1 MITLLQPVSQ
11 TRRLPPRRRAN
22 QGIDSSALIS
32 ASSSNPQTSHSHF
45 SQLDKYKALFDASDP
60 DREPLSGEIEPG
72 TGASTQGVRTGTL
85 NTVPEEEEQVGEV
98 QSGGLRGAKRTR
110 EVEIGD
116 DGDVEMV
123 NSTADVAGSGADTME
138 EARRAKRRALDANAV
153 PPPTAGVPAA
163 VPASQSRT
171 TQTQG
176 QGKGQTTAGAKPTSK
191 AAAAA
196 KPLSSSNK
204 LDTDENFLKAVN
216 SMKRGKKHEDD
227 FDREFN
233 QLRITKP
240 KNVNVDTIDSG
251 TTVKKSI
258 PEPVDA
264 PWDAIDDFGDAGIRG
279 NFMVVVEMDIQR
291 GASVRPA
298 LTARNNDA
306 AHPEWTG
313 RPNFKKFKTVRISFT
328 LLLPHHLGYADI

>member
-1 MITLLQPVSQ
+1 V
-11 TRRLPPRRRAN
+11 
-22 QGIDSSALIS
+22 
-32 ASSSNPQTSHSHF
+32 
-45 SQLDKYKALFDASDP
+45 
-60 DREPLSGEIEPG
+60 SGEIEPG

-85 NTVPEEEEQVGEV
+85 NTVPEEEEVSEV
-98 QSGGLRGAKRTR
+98 QSGGLRGTKRTR
-110 EVEIGD
+110 EIEIGD
-116 DGDVEMV
+116 DEDVEMV
-123 NSTADVAGSGADTME
+123 NSTADVAGSSADTME
-138 EARRAKRRALDANAV
+138 GTHRAKRRALDANAV
-153 PPPTAGVPAA
+153 PPPIAGVPTA

-176 QGKGQTTAGAKPTSK
+176 QGKGQTIAGAKPTSK
-191 AAAAA
+191 AAA
-196 KPLSSSNK
+196 KPSSSSNK

-240 KNVNVDTIDSG
+240 RNVNVDTIDSG
-251 TTVKKSI
+251 TTAKSVH
-258 PEPVDA
+258 EPVVA

-279 NFMVVVEMDIQR
+279 NFMVVVEMDVQR

-298 LTARNNDA
+298 LTARDNDA

-328 LLLPHHLGYADI
+328 LLLPLTFRILIFEWDTEKHCAYRTRANGRARY